1 MASQYERY
9 YRYPYFRPNH
19 EELYDICTS
28 VSDNGIS
35 DLAKWNKYH
44 PINQLIGNPDY
55 KQWTP
60 QGRLGTFFS
69 TVKRNKMPTDMI
81 YKIHEQGFYYEN
93 NLNIIKCHKCE
104 STYCSDTIENITPCH
119 WPHCDYELKL
129 DDKAGGDI
137 AKEIREEKAT
147 LKKIDDVKDNMCIR
161 CGSKPSD
168 VVFMNCN
175 HCVTCCLCSECIDYC
190 PKCDSLIVCREYLY
204 SGNSVL
210 QCDRCTTFS
219 AQVVTHDCKNEVL
232 CQNCSKCIDFCPRC
246 NKPIGHNFT

>member
-1 MASQYERY
+1 MASQYEGY

-119 WPHCDYELKL
+119 WPNCDYVCESKDRCRPNTNDNHETKTTKMPLYNARHQTNMSDAL
-129 DDKAGGDI
+129 I
-137 AKEIREEKAT
+137 PTIQHSMHFC
-147 LKKIDDVKDNMCIR
+147 KKIMQVLLRILFVILM
-161 CGSKPSD
+161 
-168 VVFMNCN
+168 
-175 HCVTCCLCSECIDYC
+175 
-190 PKCDSLIVCREYLY
+190 LIFKK
-204 SGNSVL
+204 NSS
-210 QCDRCTTFS
+210 F
-219 AQVVTHDCKNEVL
+219 
-232 CQNCSKCIDFCPRC
+232 
-246 NKPIGHNFT
+246 NFTLVHDLAKLCFFKRLF